1 MEERIAGIRDFRN
14 VCLKL
19 NCELVKLYEVKENS
33 DELFDEK
40 DISGKF
46 DNVENKRVIIHLSNI
61 YNQAGVLL
69 KHDIEIASSNK
80 ISSSDALL
88 QRVNLII
95 PYLERSK
102 SDYLPEDLQDIGD
115 DCIKNYSTINNE
127 EYLDRIN
134 GYVEIRKCIIKA
146 CKAYEK
152 GDLPL
157 MKKHLKVLKELMA
170 LYEILNSE
178 ENAMA
183 IMEIENSFAE
193 NE

>member
-95 PYLERSK
+95 PYLEKSK
-102 SDYLPEDLQDIGD
+102 SEYLPQDLQDIGD
-115 DCIKNYSTINNE
+115 DCIKNYSTINNK

-152 GDLPL
+152 GNLPL
-157 MKKHLKVLKELMA
+157 MKKHLKVLKELIA

-178 ENAMA
+178 ENTMA
-183 IMEIENSFAE
+183 IMEIENCFAE